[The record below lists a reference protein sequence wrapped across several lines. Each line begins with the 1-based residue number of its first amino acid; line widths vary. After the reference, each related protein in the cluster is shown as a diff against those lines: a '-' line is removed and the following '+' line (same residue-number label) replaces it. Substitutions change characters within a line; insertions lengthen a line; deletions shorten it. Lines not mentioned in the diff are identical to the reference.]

1 MAVRE
6 AQKAKEEGK
15 AKTIL
20 FNLSGHGMIDLY
32 AYEQY
37 FANNLV
43 DHDLPEEEIR
53 RAVDQ
58 LDKLIK

>member
-1 MAVRE
+1 
-6 AQKAKEEGK
+6 
-15 AKTIL
+15 
-20 FNLSGHGMIDLY
+20 MIDLY

-53 RAVDQ
+53 RAVDA
-58 LDKLIK
+58 LDKIIK